1 MLISECTWHI
11 IVITTCTVLTM
22 VNAKGGS
29 NNGIKKKDKDADNKI
44 TGPLKIGVTGA
55 KPFFSY
61 DGSIKGSDI
70 MILQMLSKKLGFQYN
85 LTIVNNFDIMVKMV
99 RL

>member
-1 MLISECTWHI
+1 MLISECVWHI
-11 IVITTCTVLTM
+11 IAITTVLQEI
-22 VNAKGGS
+22 NAKS
-29 NNGIKKKDKDADNKI
+29 ENNSGIKKKEKTDNKI
-44 TGPLKIGVTGA
+44 TGALTIGVTGI

-61 DGSIKGSDI
+61 DGSIKGSDN
-70 MILQMLSKKLGFQYN
+70 MILQLLSKKLGFQYN

>member
-1 MLISECTWHI
+1 
-11 IVITTCTVLTM
+11 M

-29 NNGIKKKDKDADNKI
+29 NNGIEKKDEDVHNKI

-70 MILQMLSKKLGFQYN
+70 MILQLLSKKLDFEYN
-85 LTIVNNFDIMVKMV
+85 LTIVNTFDIMVKMV
-99 RL
+99 RLWAW

>member
-1 MLISECTWHI
+1 
-11 IVITTCTVLTM
+11 M

-29 NNGIKKKDKDADNKI
+29 YNGIKKKDKDADNKI
-44 TGPLKIGVTGA
+44 TGPLKIGVTGI

-61 DGSIKGSDI
+61 DGSIKGSDN
-70 MILQMLSKKLGFQYN
+70 MILKLLSNKLGFQYN